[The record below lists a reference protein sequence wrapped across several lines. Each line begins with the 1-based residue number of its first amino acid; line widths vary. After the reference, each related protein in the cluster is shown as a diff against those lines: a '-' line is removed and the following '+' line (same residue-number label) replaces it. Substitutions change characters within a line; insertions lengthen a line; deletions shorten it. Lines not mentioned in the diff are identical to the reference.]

1 LIQVVCVRMKKRGVA
16 LLLIV
21 AGLGLYSQIRVST
34 GASKYLAASPTY
46 PISVNSTS
54 PLCVYVHT
62 DNQTGSVY
70 GDEFAAVLRT
80 WADSNTYF
88 YTYAN
93 LNIPEGRG
101 RAYKLDQMFEKHFG
115 EAVLWAY
122 PGMSREV
129 SGRIIP
135 TAAKSI
141 PMWHHVQQR
150 LSTDFAH
157 CRWFMK
163 IDTDS
168 WVNRVA
174 IEEQLRGLSSE
185 VDHYIGALS
194 IYKHMNNMNGTDTD
208 VVFGSGGTGYVMS
221 RSLLRKFDVH
231 GCWEMCKRVPIIYE
245 DANIGR
251 CLALSFRTLW
261 PDQWR
266 SVFYDNVFPYKAG
279 RWIARRHHCLPCFQ
293 TMHKLY
299 PQEIDAMQHRVE
311 TMSRAHCI
319 PGKDYCKVVS
329 PEEEEEEEEEQ
340 K

>member
-1 LIQVVCVRMKKRGVA
+1 LIQVVCVRMKKSSVA

-21 AGLGLYSQIRVST
+21 AGLYLYSQIRV
-34 GASKYLAASPTY
+34 SKYLAASPTFL
-46 PISVNSTS
+46 PSSVNSTS
-54 PLCVYVHT
+54 PLCVYVQT
-62 DNQTGSVY
+62 DNQTGSLY
-70 GDEFAAVLRT
+70 GDQFAAVLRT

-101 RAYKLDQMFEKHFG
+101 RWYKLDQMFEKHFA
-115 EAVLWAY
+115 EVMLRAY
-122 PGMSREV
+122 PDVPREV
-129 SGRIIP
+129 SGKFIP
-135 TAAKSI
+135 AAAKSM
-141 PMWHHVQQR
+141 PMWNDVQQR

-157 CRWFMK
+157 CRWFLK
-163 IDTDS
+163 VDTDS
-168 WVNRVA
+168 WVNRGA
-174 IEEQLRGLSSE
+174 IEEQLRGLSPE
-185 VDHYIGALS
+185 VDHYIGAL
-194 IYKHMNNMNGTDTD
+194 KTHDVTGTVYAD
-208 VVFGSGGTGYVMS
+208 GGTGYVMS

-251 CLALSFRTLW
+251 CLVLSIGTLRVG
-261 PDQWR
+261 QWH
-266 SVFYDNVFPYKAG
+266 SIFYDNPYNAG
-279 RWIARRHHCLPCFQ
+279 VLIARRHHCLPCFQ

-319 PGKDYCKVVS
+319 PGKDYCWIVG
-329 PEEEEEEEEEQ
+329 PQ

>member
-1 LIQVVCVRMKKRGVA
+1 LIQVVCVRMKKGSVA

-21 AGLGLYSQIRVST
+21 AGLGLYSQIHVST
-34 GASKYLAASPTY
+34 DASKYLAASPTY
-46 PISVNSTS
+46 SKK
-54 PLCVYVHT
+54 PLCVYVQT
-62 DNQTGSVY
+62 DNQTDSVY

-101 RAYKLDQMFEKHFG
+101 RAYKLHQMFEKHFAM
-115 EAVLWAY
+115 AVLRAY
-122 PGMSREV
+122 PDVPREV
-129 SGRIIP
+129 SGKFIP
-135 TAAKSI
+135 MNAKSM

-150 LSTDFAH
+150 LNTDFAH
-157 CRWFMK
+157 CRWFLRV
-163 IDTDS
+163 DTDS

-174 IEEQLRGLSSE
+174 IEAQLRGLSPE

-194 IYKHMNNMNGTDTD
+194 TYNMTGTL
-208 VVFGSGGTGYVMS
+208 FGNGGTGYVMS

-231 GCWEMCKRVPIIYE
+231 RCWEMFKRVPIIFE

-251 CLALSFRTLW
+251 CLALSVRTLW
-261 PDQWR
+261 PVQWE
-266 SVFYDNVFPYKAG
+266 SIFFDNVLPYKAG
-279 RWIARRHHCLPCFQ
+279 GWIARRHHCLPCFQ

-299 PQEIDAMQHRVE
+299 PQEFDAMQRRME

-319 PGKDYCKVVS
+319 TGKINSECWIVA
-329 PEEEEEEEEEQ
+329 PQ
-340 K
+340 N